1 MSQIAFSPEWLTQFS
16 DPYAVLGLSVSA
28 DDRRVLKRYHAIA
41 KHLHP
46 DSFGGTD
53 TAEAEVANQILS
65 RLINPAYQEIKQEK
79 GRAETLARLRM
90 RVRDTA
96 RQSRPIASTAQAQSL
111 LDAPSHSLDMLYE
124 QAIAS
129 MADVQYTPLSQFLII
144 TPQLLE
150 LNTIYLYI
158 KIGAPEIRE
167 KRTGVIPA
175 VAARPIQYATLSP
188 DAIATTGPSYAER
201 HAQRAREY
209 LKKRNWSMAV
219 QELRDAIRLEPTQ
232 GEFHALLAI
241 AYLMQNLPGM
251 AKVHCRQALKLDPGN
266 QLAIRYAKKLGIEVV
281 LPPISSSADSSG
293 RQASKPSNSADPRKG
308 LFGLFGKRQ

>member
-41 KHLHP
+41 KQLHP
-46 DSFGGTD
+46 DSFGGAA
-53 TAEAEVANQILS
+53 TAEADVANQILT

-90 RVRDTA
+90 GVRDKA
-96 RQSRPIASTAQAQSL
+96 RRSRPVASTAQAQSL

-129 MADVQYTPLSQFLII
+129 MAEIQYNPLSQFLVV

-175 VAARPIQYATLSP
+175 AAARPVQYTTLSP
-188 DAIATTGPSYAER
+188 DAIASTGPSYAER
-201 HAQRAREY
+201 HAQRAKEY

-232 GEFHALLAI
+232 SEYHALLAI

-251 AKVHCRQALKLDPGN
+251 AKVHCRQALKLDPNN
-266 QLAIRYAKKLGIEVV
+266 QLANRYAKKLGIEATA
-281 LPPISSSADSSG
+281 PPPSPAANGSPSSKEPDASDS
-293 RQASKPSNSADPRKG
+293 RKG
-308 LFGLFGKRQ
+308 LFGLFGKRP